1 MDELIRYVPAL
12 RRLRSHET
20 ILEIGSGATG
30 ICSYT
35 RRRIH
40 AIDPLLAGPGV
51 HPRIIPVGTDFFDNA
66 LPDASYDLVIAIDF
80 LEHVP
85 REMRAR
91 AIGEMLRVARR
102 TLVLGCPCGER
113 AHASDARWHAEYAR
127 RGETPPDWLDEH
139 IRFGLPRPEEIIP
152 IVEARGVRFES
163 FWNAG
168 VRFHTFFARMAHT
181 PGLRRAKRLAEQL
194 AARVYPLVDF
204 AANIEHD
211 KYRMFVVAEK

>member
-1 MDELIRYVPAL
+1 VDELIRYIPAL
-12 RRLRSHET
+12 RRLDAHET
-20 ILEIGSGATG
+20 VLEIGSGPTG

-40 AIDPLLAGPGV
+40 GIDPLLAGPGL
-51 HPRIIPVGTDFFDNA
+51 HPRLVPVGTDFFDNA

-91 AIGEMLRVARR
+91 AIGEMLRIARR
-102 TLVLGCPCGER
+102 ELVLGCPCGEGAR
-113 AHASDARWHAEYAR
+113 VNDARWHAEYAR

-152 IVEARGVRFES
+152 IFEARGVRFATS
-163 FWNAG
+163 WNAG

-181 PGLRRAKRLAEQL
+181 PGLRKFKRAIEQ
-194 AARVYPLVDF
+194 ASAFIYPLVDF
-204 AANIEHD
+204 AANIERD
-211 KYRMFVVAEK
+211 KYRMFVVVEK